1 MIKKILDNFF
11 LRNLAVFL
19 ILFSVQ
25 LGSKGSFQLQWPITP
40 GEVLMI
46 SIFQAWS
53 YALYVFHN
61 LVLYRKVWMRKKY
74 LLYAGL
80 LLLTIFCYRNIY
92 TWLLYL
98 LIGQKVHLSLTSWL
112 SLTWMDL
119 IYIYLALGVYLSF
132 TYSRER
138 ERLLQIENE
147 KKELELKQLNEQ
159 LNPHFLF
166 NALNNIYSY
175 LLLESANGRELILKL
190 SELMRYILD
199 SSKKELVPVRDEI
212 LFIEHYLAFEHERF
226 GDRCRIDY
234 VREEPEGDP
243 EIVPLILFT
252 FIENAFKHGTT
263 SMRQST
269 ISIHLTVRNNKLSL
283 HISNPAH
290 QAATVSTRIGLENTR
305 RRLAL
310 LYPGRHRLDIRQTG
324 ELYNVSLDIDLQ

>member
-1 MIKKILDNFF
+1 MIKRILDNFL
-11 LRNLAVFL
+11 LRNFAVFL
-19 ILFSVQ
+19 ILFTVQ
-25 LGSKGSFQLQWPITP
+25 LGSKGSFQLQWPLTTEDVLIITA
-40 GEVLMI
+40 
-46 SIFQAWS
+46 FQALS
-53 YALYVFHN
+53 YTLYVFHN
-61 LVLYRKVWMRKKY
+61 LVLYRKVWVRRRY
-74 LLYAGL
+74 LLYVGL

-92 TWLLYL
+92 TWMLHT
-98 LIGQKVHLSLTSWL
+98 IAGMQVQLSLSSWL
-112 SLTWMDL
+112 KLTWMDL

-212 LFIEHYLAFEHERF
+212 TFIEHYIAFERERY

-234 VREEPEGDP
+234 MKEEPEGDP

-252 FIENAFKHGTT
+252 FVENAFKHGTT
-263 SMRQST
+263 SMQQSM
-269 ISIHLTVRNNKLSL
+269 ISIHIGMRNDRLSL
-283 HISNPAH
+283 HISNPVH
-290 QAATVSTRIGLENTR
+290 QAATVSTRIGLDNTR

-324 ELYNVSLDIDLQ
+324 ELYNVSLNIDLQ

>member
-1 MIKKILDNFF
+1 MIKRILDSFF

-25 LGSKGSFQLQWPITP
+25 LGSKGSFQLQWPITLEDLL
-40 GEVLMI
+40 GI
-46 SIFQAWS
+46 SVFQTLS
-53 YALYVFHN
+53 YSLYVFHN
-61 LVLYRKVWMRKKY
+61 LVLYRKVWVRRKY
-74 LLYAGL
+74 LLYVGS
-80 LLLTIFCYRNIY
+80 LLLTIFVYRNIY
-92 TWLLYL
+92 TWLLHL
-98 LIGQKVHLSLTSWL
+98 VIGQEVHLSLSSWL

-119 IYIYLALGVYLSF
+119 IYIYLSLGVYLSF

-138 ERLLQIENE
+138 ERFLQIENE

-175 LLLESANGRELILKL
+175 LLLESADGRELILKL

-199 SSKKELVPVRDEI
+199 SSKKELVPVRDEVR
-212 LFIEHYLAFEHERF
+212 FIENYLAFEHERF
-226 GDRCRIDY
+226 GARCRIDY
-234 VREEPEGDP
+234 EKDDTGSDP

-263 SMRQST
+263 SRQQST
-269 ISIHLTVRNNKLSL
+269 ITIRLKVREESL
-283 HISNPAH
+283 QLLITNPLH
-290 QAATVSTRIGLENTR
+290 QTSAQSTQIGLENTR

-310 LYPGRHRLDIRQTG
+310 LYPGRHRLDIKPAAD
-324 ELYNVSLDIDLQ
+324 LYTVSLDIQLQ